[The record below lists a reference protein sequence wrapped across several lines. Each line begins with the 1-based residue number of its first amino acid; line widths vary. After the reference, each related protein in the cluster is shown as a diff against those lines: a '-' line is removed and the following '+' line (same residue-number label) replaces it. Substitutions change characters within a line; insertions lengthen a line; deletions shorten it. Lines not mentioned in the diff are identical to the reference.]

1 MVDVPG
7 AQMLQLLCSKNTI
20 HNGIETQPPNPGYT
34 RNIANHFWDLVDGAD
49 FLLTRLG
56 GGVVGAAS

>member
-1 MVDVPG
+1 MV
-7 AQMLQLLCSKNTI
+7 SKHSPQI
-20 HNGIETQPPNPGYT
+20 LDI
-34 RNIANHFWDLVDGAD
+34 RNIANHFLDLVDGAD